1 MEPHTHYNSY
11 TRAERY
17 FIYSQSVIM
26 YSNATMTKKLS
37 VKIVGILIIVMI
49 LIMSLFTVYFVRWRS
64 ANMHADLLAKGRI
77 LAITGAASME
87 RVLVEALAEKKF
99 SAEELFDTNYV
110 KIPGSNPAKY
120 TTRYDAYLEK
130 VITPL
135 EDAFLKDEQI
145 VFAALVDRN
154 AYLPAHNSKFSLP
167 QTGDPEKDKAFSRS
181 KRIFNDQVGLAAARN
196 SQDVL
201 KQEYRR
207 DTGEQMWDISAPVF
221 VNGKHWGAFRIG
233 FSMAKTEARVA
244 ELRSH
249 IIGAM
254 LVMLLA
260 STLTIIAVVTL
271 LIRPLNRLT
280 ESAKRIADGQLEE
293 EIPIVSDDEI
303 GTVSAA
309 INRMTTSIVRNLR
322 TEIDKS
328 KRLFMT
334 IKGAVFQL
342 AGASSRM
349 TAISVQQSSAATEQA
364 TSVHQLT
371 ATAEQ
376 VAITAKQI
384 MENARLVESCAD
396 EASSTCLSGSQDV
409 GAAIAGMES
418 LRAQVQ
424 QIAAGMLRLGED
436 SQRIGGIIEIIDEIS
451 DQTNLLALN
460 AAIESAGA
468 GEHGKRFAVVAK
480 EVRRLAERTVDATR
494 QIRNLINEIRQAT
507 NSTIMVT
514 EEGTKAVD
522 AASTL
527 VDKVDRSFATL
538 LQVVDNTAQAAR
550 EITLSTR
557 QQTSACQQIAETM
570 NEVRDVAQQVA
581 DSAVETERAIGS
593 ITDLAE
599 ELRYLIE
606 EEIQEK
612 GRRTAREGA
621 ALMTELLTRAVTSG
635 QLTRAELFDTNYRP
649 IPGTS
654 PQKYHTAYDGYTD
667 ATMQAPLDDYLA
679 ADDQVV
685 FAVLVDRNGYLPT
698 HNTRYSK
705 PLSGDPENDRLGNR
719 TKRIFDDQVGIA
731 AARNRQEVLVQMYSR
746 DTGEKM
752 WDISAPIYLEG
763 EHWGAFRVGYSI

>member
-1 MEPHTHYNSY
+1 
-11 TRAERY
+11 
-17 FIYSQSVIM
+17 
-26 YSNATMTKKLS
+26 MTKKLS

-49 LIMSLFTVYFVRWRS
+49 VIMTVFTVYFVRWRS
-64 ANMHADLLAKGRI
+64 SNMYADLLAKGKI
-77 LAITGAASME
+77 LATTGAASME
-87 RVLVEALAEKKF
+87 RILTGAVSEKRLT
-99 SAEELFDTNYV
+99 ADELFDTNYV
-110 KIPGSNPAKY
+110 KISGSNPAKY
-120 TTRYDAYLEK
+120 TTKYDAYLEK

-145 VFAALVDRN
+145 VFAVLVDRN

-167 QTGDPEKDKAFSRS
+167 QSGDPEKDKAFSRS
-181 KRIFNDQVGLAAARN
+181 KRIFDDPVGLAAARN
-196 SQDVL
+196 TQEFL
-201 KQEYRR
+201 KQDYRR
-207 DTGEQMWDISAPVF
+207 DTGENMWDISAPVY

-233 FSMAKTEARVA
+233 FSMTKTEERIG

-254 LVMLLA
+254 LVMLIV

-280 ESAKRIADGQLEE
+280 ESAKLIADGQLEE

-309 INRMTTSIVRNLR
+309 FNRMTSSIVKNLR

-342 AGASSRM
+342 VSSSSRL
-349 TAISVQQSSAATEQA
+349 TAISVQQSGAATQQA
-364 TSVHQLT
+364 ASVQQLT
-371 ATAEQ
+371 TTAEE
-376 VAITAKQI
+376 VAITARQI
-384 MENARLVESCAD
+384 MENARLVESCAE
-396 EASSTCLSGSQDV
+396 EASSTCISGTSDV
-409 GAAIAGMES
+409 GAAIAGMET

-424 QIAAGMLRLGED
+424 QIAHSMLRLGED

-480 EVRRLAERTVDATR
+480 EVRRLAERTADATR
-494 QIRNLINEIRQAT
+494 QIRELIDEIRQAT

-522 AASTL
+522 TASGL
-527 VDKVDRSFATL
+527 VDKVDRSFVEL
-538 LQVVDNTAQAAR
+538 MKMVDNTAQAAK

-581 DSAVETERAIGS
+581 DSATETERAIGD

-599 ELRYLIE
+599 QLRHLIE

-612 GRRTAREGA
+612 GRRVAKEGA
-621 ALMTELLTRAVTSG
+621 AIMTELLTRALESG
-635 QLTRAELFDTNYRP
+635 RLTRAQLFDTNYRP

-654 PQKYHTAYDGYTD
+654 PQKYHTAFDGYTD
-667 ATMQAPLDDYLA
+667 QEAQAPLDAYLT

-698 HNTRYSK
+698 HNTKYSQ
-705 PLSGDPENDRLGNR
+705 PLTGDQEKDRLANR
-719 TKRIFDDQVGIA
+719 TKRKFDDPVGLA
-731 AARNRQEVLVQMYSR
+731 AARNLDDVLVQVYLR

-752 WDISAPIYLEG
+752 WDISAPIHLAG
-763 EHWGAFRVGYSI
+763 EHWGAFRVGYSM

>member
-1 MEPHTHYNSY
+1 
-11 TRAERY
+11 
-17 FIYSQSVIM
+17 
-26 YSNATMTKKLS
+26 MTKKLS

-64 ANMHADLLAKGRI
+64 ANMHADLLAKGKI
-77 LAITGAASME
+77 LATTGAASME
-87 RVLVEALAEKKF
+87 RVLTDALAEKKF
-99 SAEELFDTNYV
+99 TVDELFDTNYV
-110 KIPGSNPAKY
+110 RIPGSNPAKY
-120 TTRYDAYLEK
+120 TTKYDVYLEK
-130 VITPL
+130 AITPL
-135 EDAFLKDEQI
+135 EDSFLKDEQI
-145 VFAALVDRN
+145 VFAALVDRK

-167 QTGDPEKDKAFSRS
+167 QSGDPEKDKAFSRS
-181 KRIFNDQVGLAAARN
+181 KRIFDDPVGLAAARN
-196 SQDVL
+196 SSEVL

-293 EIPIVSDDEI
+293 EIPITSDDEI

-309 INRMTTSIVRNLR
+309 FNRMTSSIVKNLR

-342 AGASSRM
+342 AGATGRL
-349 TAISVQQSSAATEQA
+349 TALSVQQSSAATEQA
-364 TSVHQLT
+364 ASVQQLT
-371 ATAEQ
+371 TTAEE
-376 VAITAKQI
+376 VAITARQI
-384 MENARLVESCAD
+384 MENARLVENCAD
-396 EASSTCLSGSQDV
+396 DASSTCLSGSNDV
-409 GAAIAGMES
+409 GAAITGMET

-424 QIAAGMLRLGED
+424 QIAQSMLRLGED
-436 SQRIGGIIEIIDEIS
+436 SQRIGGIVEIIDEIS
-451 DQTNLLALN
+451 EQTNLLALN

-468 GEHGKRFAVVAK
+468 GEHGKRFAVVAR

-494 QIRNLINEIRQAT
+494 QIRGLIDEIRQAT

-527 VDKVDRSFATL
+527 VDKVDKSFAML
-538 LQVVDNTAQAAR
+538 LKVVDNTAQAAR
-550 EITLSTR
+550 EITFSTR
-557 QQTSACQQIAETM
+557 QQTAACQQIAETM

-581 DSAVETERAIGS
+581 DSSVETERAIGD

-599 ELRYLIE
+599 ELRHLIE

-612 GRRTAREGA
+612 GRRTAKEGA
-621 ALMTELLTRAVTSG
+621 AIMTELLSGAITSG
-635 QLTRAELFDTNYRP
+635 KLTRQQLFDTKYRP
-649 IPGTS
+649 VPGTS
-654 PQKYHTAYDGYTD
+654 PQKYHTAYDDYTD
-667 ATMQAPLDDYLA
+667 GHMQGPLDDYLT

-685 FAVLVDRNGYLPT
+685 FAVLVDKNGYLPT
-698 HNTRYSK
+698 HNTRYSQ
-705 PLSGDPENDRLGNR
+705 PLTGDPEKDRLGNR
-719 TKRIFDDQVGIA
+719 TKRLFDDPVGLA
-731 AARNRQEVLVQMYSR
+731 AARNQQEVLVQMYVR

-752 WDISAPIYLEG
+752 WDVSSPIYIDG
-763 EHWGAFRVGYSI
+763 EHWGAFRVGYSM